1 MLIDEKL
8 LKRLE
13 KLSSLALDDK
23 TRENLIS
30 DFDDI
35 LKFVDNLNEVDTSN
49 LELNNSDYTP
59 LREDIVVKSDII
71 DDILEYAPTKL
82 DKFFTVPKII
92 E

>member
-71 DDILEYAPTKL
+71 DDVLEYAPTKL